1 MSCAFL
7 SANKCGISSPYPAMP
22 SKGPIHVSSHCS
34 ASSFI
39 PHRAPPLFFAIVLR
53 GVTILLKIL
62 VVYL

>member
-7 SANKCGISSPYPAMP
+7 SANKCGISSPYWAMP
-22 SKGPIHVSSHCS
+22 SKAPIHVSSHCS

-39 PHRAPPLFFAIVLR
+39 PHCAPLFFAIVLR